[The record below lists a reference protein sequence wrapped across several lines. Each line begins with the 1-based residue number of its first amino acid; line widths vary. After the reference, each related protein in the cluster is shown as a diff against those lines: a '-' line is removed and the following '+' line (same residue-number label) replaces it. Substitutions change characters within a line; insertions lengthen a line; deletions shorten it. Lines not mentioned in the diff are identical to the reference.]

1 MGRSQNYDPARA
13 ERDFSAALRAMERG
27 DWSQAEKRLRRVAKA
42 FPANAPVHFNLAIVL
57 RQQNRH
63 VAAVKQIKRM
73 LDLDPT
79 AYDGWL
85 VLAENL
91 VATGDVDAASNA
103 AQRALTLQS
112 DRGEAY
118 LMLGQLAAEQLRCV
132 SLLC

>member
-1 MGRSQNYDPARA
+1 MGRSQKYDPARA
-13 ERDFSAALRAMERG
+13 ERDFSTALRAIDRG
-27 DWSQAEKRLRRVAKA
+27 DWSQAEKRLRRLTKA

-85 VLAENL
+85 VLAETL
-91 VATGDVDAASNA
+91 VATGDVDA
-103 AQRALTLQS
+103 
-112 DRGEAY
+112 
-118 LMLGQLAAEQLRCV
+118 C
-132 SLLC
+132 LLYTSPSPRD